1 MFRLPLRTSA
11 SVLFF
16 KPHQT
21 CPLPQKGFAR
31 PPHCHQAKRVS
42 LCVSDHTLCGPI
54 LTLLLARLRCLFLL
68 HHLLSLPDCKLQ
80 TGRAGGRH
88 SFTQQ
93 MFTEYL
99 MPSTVQTWGTRQYVE
114 TDRVLALTEPVLSGG
129 LTCERITCTL
139 EDSSHEGGMGC

>member
-1 MFRLPLRTSA
+1 MA
-11 SVLFF
+11 
-16 KPHQT
+16 
-21 CPLPQKGFAR
+21 
-31 PPHCHQAKRVS
+31 

-80 TGRAGGRH
+80 MGRGGGRH

-99 MPSTVQTWGTRQYVE
+99 SAQYCA
-114 TDRVLALTEPVLSGG
+114 D
-129 LTCERITCTL
+129 
-139 EDSSHEGGMGC
+139 MGDKAVCGNG